1 MKDNLV
7 AGLPEDNSQEAIRTV
22 EAGESS
28 IVVIEEFLDVQDAV
42 EQIIPVSV
50 TLGCVKALGVW
61 KREKL
66 CSKWPAL
73 RLQANPAVGRQ
84 DRDMLTL

>member
-7 AGLPEDNSQEAIRTV
+7 ARLPQDHSQGPVRTV

-28 IVVIEEFLDVQDAV
+28 IVVIEEFLDVQGTV
-42 EQIIPVSV
+42 EQIVPVSV

-61 KREKL
+61 RRGKL
-66 CSKWPAL
+66 C
-73 RLQANPAVGRQ
+73 
-84 DRDMLTL
+84 

>member
-7 AGLPEDNSQEAIRTV
+7 ARLPQNNSLGAIGTV
-22 EAGESS
+22 ETGESS

-50 TLGCVKALGVW
+50 TLGCVKALVEEG
-61 KREKL
+61 K
-66 CSKWPAL
+66 AL
-73 RLQANPAVGRQ
+73 
-84 DRDMLTL
+84 LTVASIKAPG

>member
-7 AGLPEDNSQEAIRTV
+7 ARLSQDNSQGAMGTV

-28 IVVIEEFLDVQDAV
+28 VVAIEEFFDVQGAV
-42 EQIIPVSV
+42 EKIIPVSV

-61 KREKL
+61 RREKF
-66 CSKWPAL
+66 C
-73 RLQANPAVGRQ
+73 
-84 DRDMLTL
+84 

>member
-7 AGLPEDNSQEAIRTV
+7 ARLPQDNSQGAIGTV

-28 IVVIEEFLDVQDAV
+28 IAVIEEFLYVQGAV
-42 EQIIPVSV
+42 EQFIPVSV

-61 KREKL
+61 RREKL
-66 CSKWPAL
+66 C
-73 RLQANPAVGRQ
+73 
-84 DRDMLTL
+84 

>member
-7 AGLPEDNSQEAIRTV
+7 ARLPQNNSQGAIGTV
-22 EAGESS
+22 ETGESS

-50 TLGCVKALGVW
+50 TLGCVKALVEEGKALLTVASM
-61 KREKL
+61 
-66 CSKWPAL
+66 SKVVSKVSSHC
-73 RLQANPAVGRQ
+73 LQ
-84 DRDMLTL
+84 

>member
-7 AGLPEDNSQEAIRTV
+7 ARRPQNNSQGAIGTV
-22 EAGESS
+22 ETGESS

-50 TLGCVKALGVW
+50 TLGCVKALVEEG
-61 KREKL
+61 K
-66 CSKWPAL
+66 AL
-73 RLQANPAVGRQ
+73 
-84 DRDMLTL
+84 LTVASIKAPG

>member
-7 AGLPEDNSQEAIRTV
+7 ARLPEDNSQGAIGTV

-28 IVVIEEFLDVQDAV
+28 IVVIEEFLDVQGAV
-42 EQIIPVSV
+42 EQIIPVPV

-61 KREKL
+61 RREKL
-66 CSKWPAL
+66 C
-73 RLQANPAVGRQ
+73 
-84 DRDMLTL
+84 